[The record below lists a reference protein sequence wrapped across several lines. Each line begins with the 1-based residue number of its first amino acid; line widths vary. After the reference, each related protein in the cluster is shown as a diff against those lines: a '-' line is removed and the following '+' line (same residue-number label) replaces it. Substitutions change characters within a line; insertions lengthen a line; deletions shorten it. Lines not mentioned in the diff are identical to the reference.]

1 MKINNK
7 EIEIS
12 DIIKEND
19 NSDIILIRRKNRML
33 LSNYQVDVLKRNG
46 IDYNLYNNTHDLLFD
61 VEEVLNENYDEE
73 LDLVSM
79 QLAEFIYY
87 NETKK

>member
-1 MKINNK
+1 MKVNNK
-7 EIEIS
+7 EIDIS
-12 DIIKEND
+12 DVIKEND